1 MRLWLG
7 MGVALGLFAQAA
19 AAQTQ
24 SQAGAPSNPFL
35 GSVPKGTAT
44 AERLALSAKDAVQR
58 ALQNNLGL
66 LLQEE
71 SEATAH
77 GARWQALADL
87 LPNVNGSLT
96 ARRQIINLQAFGFPA
111 NPPRVGPFNLYDAR
125 VFLSQPVLDLAALDE
140 HRAASLNEQAAKY
153 GVRTARDLVVLVT
166 VNLYLEAVAQSSR
179 VEMVHAQLQ
188 TAEELLKQAQDLKA
202 AGLVASLDVVRAQV
216 QRETQ
221 RQRSISAENA
231 YRMRELQLR
240 LLEIVLSGE
249 RFREGEAAAR
259 AYDRRSGRTTAH
271 PYRQDPVFAAR
282 AAIGRRIDLACP

>member
-7 MGVALGLFAQAA
+7 MGVALGLFGQAA

-44 AERLALSAKDAVQR
+44 AEPLALSAKDAVQR

-77 GARWQALADL
+77 GERWRALADL
-87 LPNVNGSLT
+87 LPNVSGSLL

-111 NPPRVGPFNLYDAR
+111 NPPRVGPFNIYDAR
-125 VFLSQPVLDLAALDE
+125 VFLSQPVVDLAAFNED
-140 HRAASLNEQAAKY
+140 RAASLNEKAAKY
-153 GVRTARDLVVLVT
+153 GIRTARDLVVLVT

-202 AGLVASLDVVRAQV
+202 
-216 QRETQ
+216 
-221 RQRSISAENA
+221 
-231 YRMRELQLR
+231 
-240 LLEIVLSGE
+240 
-249 RFREGEAAAR
+249 
-259 AYDRRSGRTTAH
+259 
-271 PYRQDPVFAAR
+271 
-282 AAIGRRIDLACP
+282 